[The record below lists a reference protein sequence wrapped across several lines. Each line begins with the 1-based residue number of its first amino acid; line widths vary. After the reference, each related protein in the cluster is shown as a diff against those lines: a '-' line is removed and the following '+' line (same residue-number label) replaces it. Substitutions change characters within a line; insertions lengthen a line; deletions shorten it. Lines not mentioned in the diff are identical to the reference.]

1 MYKWYIVFIHIEFD
15 FDQIEIILMIMFI
28 RYIHIEIFFVIE
40 DVFRIIDISSKNF
53 INITN
58 S

>member
-53 INITN
+53 IIIIH
-58 S
+58 